1 MSERTTS
8 VLPARISYAD
18 AKRLA
23 SDGDVKER
31 RALAARGD
39 VRPEIL
45 YFLAEDPVAEVRREI
60 AVNDGAPR
68 HADLVLARDADAA
81 VREELAAKI
90 ARLTPEL
97 MPHIR
102 GNLYK
107 LTVQALEV
115 LARDQVVRVR
125 QLVAE
130 ALQDQA
136 NAPAGVISI
145 LARDDELAVCG
156 PVLRYSPVLT
166 DADLLAIIRSTT
178 VQGAL
183 RAISHRDA
191 VSGDVA
197 DAIAAAGD
205 VAAVADLLGNDS
217 AQVREETLDRIIEG
231 AVDVPPWHAP
241 LVRRPRLP
249 VGAAIRLA
257 RFVAHSLLHELQN
270 RADLDAQMVKA
281 VAEIV
286 DRRLTTESSEDDVGE
301 DDVGEADGPAGA
313 GIGRRQVRSR
323 LGQVRAD
330 KRGRARAGPAGRGQ
344 ARRGRRRRRAQG
356 RRAPV
361 GHCRHCRAGQGAGD
375 RRLAC
380 HWYARRQE
388 HAGARLAGRPQH
400 RPGDPPAATARGRR
414 PRCRHRCR
422 RQPLPARRR
431 RARMAARIHHRDGL
445 TRGAPSLPLRP
456 PFDRLRVRRSRGVA
470 RHCP

>member
-18 AKRLA
+18 AKRLT

-313 GIGRRQVRSR
+313 ASGDGKFDPDWAKCERTSAGERVQALLAAGKLDEAAV
-323 LGQVRAD
+323 AD
-330 KRGRARAGPAGRGQ
+330 ALRAGERPLVIAAIAALAKVPATVVSRVIGMHDAKSMLALAWQ
-344 ARRGRRRRRAQG
+344 AGLSIGLATRLQQQLAGV
-356 RRAPV
+356 APAAV
-361 GHCRHCRAGQGAGD
+361 IGAGAS
-375 RRLAC
+375 RYPLAADELE
-380 HWYARRQE
+380 WQLE
-388 HAGARLAGRPQH
+388 FI
-400 RPGDPPAATARGRR
+400 TE
-414 PRCRHRCR
+414 
-422 RQPLPARRR
+422 
-431 RARMAARIHHRDGL
+431 MA
-445 TRGAPSLPLRP
+445 
-456 PFDRLRVRRSRGVA
+456 
-470 RHCP
+470 

>member
-1 MSERTTS
+1 MSGRTTG

-23 SDGDVKER
+23 SDGNVKER
-31 RALAARGD
+31 RALAARDD

-60 AVNDGAPR
+60 AVNDSAPR

-136 NAPAGVISI
+136 NAPVGVINI
-145 LARDDELAVCG
+145 LARDDELSVCG

-183 RAISHRDA
+183 RAISHRHA

-257 RFVAHSLLHELQN
+257 RFVAHSLLHDLQN

-286 DRRLTTESSEDDVGE
+286 DRRLTTESPEDDVGE
-301 DDVGEADGPAGA
+301 DDAGEADRPAGA
-313 GIGRRQVRSR
+313 AAGDGKFDPDWANDERTSADERVQALLAAGKLDEAVVADALRASERPFVIAAIAALAKVPATVVSR
-323 LGQVRAD
+323 VVGMHDAKSILAL
-330 KRGRARAGPAGRGQ
+330 AWRAGLSVGLATRLQQQLAGVAPA
-344 ARRGRRRRRAQG
+344 A
-356 RRAPV
+356 V
-361 GHCRHCRAGQGAGD
+361 IGAGAS
-375 RRLAC
+375 RYPLAADDLE
-380 HWYARRQE
+380 WQLE
-388 HAGARLAGRPQH
+388 FI
-400 RPGDPPAATARGRR
+400 TE
-414 PRCRHRCR
+414 
-422 RQPLPARRR
+422 
-431 RARMAARIHHRDGL
+431 MA
-445 TRGAPSLPLRP
+445 
-456 PFDRLRVRRSRGVA
+456 
-470 RHCP
+470 

>member
-257 RFVAHSLLHELQN
+257 RFVAHPLLHELQN

-281 VAEIV
+281 VAEIG

-313 GIGRRQVRSR
+313 A
-323 LGQVRAD
+323 LGDGKFDPDWAKCERTSAGERVQALLAAGKLDEAAVAD
-330 KRGRARAGPAGRGQ
+330 ALRAGERPLVIAAIAALAKVPATVVSRVIGMHDAKSMLALAWQ
-344 ARRGRRRRRAQG
+344 AGLSIGLATRLQQQLAGV
-356 RRAPV
+356 APAAV
-361 GHCRHCRAGQGAGD
+361 IGAGAS
-375 RRLAC
+375 RYPLAADELE
-380 HWYARRQE
+380 WQLE
-388 HAGARLAGRPQH
+388 FI
-400 RPGDPPAATARGRR
+400 TE
-414 PRCRHRCR
+414 
-422 RQPLPARRR
+422 
-431 RARMAARIHHRDGL
+431 MA
-445 TRGAPSLPLRP
+445 
-456 PFDRLRVRRSRGVA
+456 
-470 RHCP
+470 